1 MPRGARAVPNP
12 KGSAQRDAGISFNA
26 AGFWAELGSTLGL
39 PPGMA
44 AGFEGEGSD
53 SDEGSSFFSEG
64 SAGSQM
70 GGGLGADLEDNAF
83 GGGDVSDYGFLAEA
97 RGRRAS
103 ALLEPG
109 TARSSERVAST
120 RGSGPLPQGASA
132 GRPGPRRAGDGAPAL
147 QGSRPEAGGAAG
159 SGAAAADERW
169 ETATATDSDD
179 GEAASAH
186 DFNEAY
192 GAALAEQLAGTRVGA
207 TFMQTPDPNPACGS
221 TAGGAAGLG
230 AAPGAH
236 GGTRGDPGVPGGVGG
251 GDLQPVDVDVNLVQ
265 SLLASYAGQQG
276 LPGPAGALAG
286 LLGIQLPDDADA

>member
-1 MPRGARAVPNP
+1 MLSLCWARQAFLGGESGLEGAEWPRGARAGPNP
-12 KGSAQRDAGISFNA
+12 EESAQRDAGISFDA

-44 AGFEGEGSD
+44 AGFEGEGLD

-64 SAGSQM
+64 SVDSQA
-70 GGGLGADLEDNAF
+70 GGGLGADLEDADF
-83 GGGDVSDYGFLAEA
+83 GGGDASDYGFLAEA

-103 ALLEPG
+103 ALHEPG
-109 TARSSERVAST
+109 A
-120 RGSGPLPQGASA
+120 A
-132 GRPGPRRAGDGAPAL
+132 GGPRGARDGAGTL
-147 QGSRPEAGGAAG
+147 QGSRPEAGAAAG
-159 SGAAAADERW
+159 PGAAAADERW

-179 GEAASAH
+179 NEAASAH
-186 DFNEAY
+186 DFDEAY
-192 GAALAEQLAGTRVGA
+192 GAVLAEQLAGTRVGA
-207 TFMQTPDPNPACGS
+207 TFMQTPDPNPARGS
-221 TAGGAAGLG
+221 TAGGAAGPG

-236 GGTRGDPGVPGGVGG
+236 GGARGDPGVPGM

-286 LLGIQLPDDADA
+286 LLGIRLPDDADA